1 MTVKAT
7 IWHHPRCS
15 KSRAA
20 LALLRAAGAEV
31 TVIDY
36 LATPPAAAELARLYA
51 RAGITP
57 REGLRKEAPPSLSA
71 AADDAILAA
80 MAADPTLIERP
91 LVETAH
97 GVVLARPP
105 ELVHRI
111 L

>member
-1 MTVKAT
+1 MKAT

-20 LALLRAAGAEV
+20 LTLLHAAGADV

-36 LATPPAAAELARLYA
+36 MKTPPTADQLAGLYA
-51 RAGITP
+51 RAGLTP
-57 REGLRKEAPPSLSA
+57 RQGLRGDAPPL
-71 AADDAILAA
+71 ADDAILAA
-80 MAADPTLIERP
+80 MAADPTIIERP
-91 LVETAH
+91 LVETER

-105 ELVHRI
+105 ELVRRI

>member
-1 MTVKAT
+1 MKAT

-20 LALLRAAGAEV
+20 LVLLHAAGAEV

-36 LATPPAAAELARLYA
+36 LATPPDAVELARLYA
-51 RAGITP
+51 RAGLTP
-57 REGLRKEAPPSLSA
+57 RQGLRRDAPPSLAGSA
-71 AADDAILAA
+71 DGVILAA
-80 MAADPTLIERP
+80 MAADPAIIERP
-91 LVETAH
+91 LVETGR

>member
-1 MTVKAT
+1 MKAT

-20 LALLRAAGAEV
+20 LALLHAAGADV

-36 LATPPAAAELARLYA
+36 MKTPPGIGELARLYA
-51 RAGITP
+51 RAGLTP
-57 REGLRKEAPPSLSA
+57 RQGLRGDAPQL
-71 AADDAILAA
+71 ADDAILAA
-80 MAADPTLIERP
+80 MAADPAIIERP
-91 LVETAH
+91 LVETER

-105 ELVHRI
+105 ERVHLI

>member
-1 MTVKAT
+1 MKAT

-20 LALLRAAGAEV
+20 LALLHAAGADV

-36 LATPPAAAELARLYA
+36 VKTPPTAAELARLYT
-51 RAGITP
+51 RAGLTP
-57 REGLRKEAPPSLSA
+57 RQGLRGDAPPL
-71 AADDAILAA
+71 ADDAILAA
-80 MAADPTLIERP
+80 MAADPTIIERP
-91 LVETAH
+91 LVETDR

-105 ELVHRI
+105 ELVRRI